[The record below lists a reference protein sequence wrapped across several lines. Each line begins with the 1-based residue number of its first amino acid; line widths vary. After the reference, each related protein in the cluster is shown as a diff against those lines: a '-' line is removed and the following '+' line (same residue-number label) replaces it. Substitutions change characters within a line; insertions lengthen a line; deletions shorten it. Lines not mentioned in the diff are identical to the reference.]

1 MFLQTWRK
9 YMPVVVLLLKKSSNG
24 QQLLSM
30 NHTDF
35 ERAAGG
41 KKIKLTF
48 SELELMYGRI
58 NFRAKHTA
66 LANDFIAAL
75 QENEAAK
82 PIVSSNTFEFSMN
95 TSFQLIIRNTT
106 AETTAEN
113 EKAVASEERA
123 L

>member
-9 YMPVVVLLLKKSSNG
+9 YMPVVVLLLKKSANG
-24 QQLLSM
+24 QQSLSM

-48 SELELMYGRI
+48 SDLELVYGRI

-75 QENEAAK
+75 QENVTAR
-82 PIVSSNTFEFSMN
+82 PIISANSFEFSMN
-95 TSFQLIIRNTT
+95 TSFQLIIKNTT
-106 AETTAEN
+106 AETVAAN
-113 EKAVASEERA
+113 EKAESPEVKA
-123 L
+123 